1 MTMDQLLLAGAPK
14 LPEGMFYRVTPTGT
28 GSLKVQIRERR
39 KRFGS
44 RAVDDAYT
52 YVYPSEHE
60 TSNAA
65 IAAGCDRA
73 NNHRIAAVRRR
84 AMYRQAAVSFIG
96 DHDGRKE

>member
-1 MTMDQLLLAGAPK
+1 MEQLLLAGAPE
-14 LPEGMFYRVTPTGT
+14 LPGGMFYRITPTGM

-52 YVYPSEHE
+52 YVYPSHHE
-60 TSNAA
+60 TADAA
-65 IAAGCDRA
+65 IVAGCERA
-73 NNHRIAAVRRR
+73 NNHRIGASRRR
-84 AMYRQAAVSFIG
+84 AMYRQAVTFIG